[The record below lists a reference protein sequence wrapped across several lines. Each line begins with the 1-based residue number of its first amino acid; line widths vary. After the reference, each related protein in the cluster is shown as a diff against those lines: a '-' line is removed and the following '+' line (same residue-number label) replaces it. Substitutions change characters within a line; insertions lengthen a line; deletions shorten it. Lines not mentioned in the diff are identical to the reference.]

1 LCIVPTVGSS
11 VVDMS
16 VFVGAG
22 REGCLEQSRCLSGPC
37 CDQGAAVRRG
47 LPPRCNFSF
56 AAAATACGPSSRRR
70 FAGSAGEVDVAPQA
84 LLLLAGAAAWSGRRH
99 RRTSFR
105 TVSACASRRCLLP
118 IAAVAAASTISAA
131 ASGAA
136 AADAAAD
143 DERGCLH
150 GAEVRAVDGK
160 GFGVVAT
167 GGIAAG
173 DCILRE
179 QPLLVVEGSYDE
191 DADLGEAIEARL
203 SRLSTEDQQ
212 MFWSWQDVHAD
223 GAADK
228 TSVGILRTNGL
239 PVATDGDED
248 AAGVFVLG
256 SRFNHSCS
264 PNVQHTWWET
274 PGEDVRFALRE
285 IPQGQEL
292 CISYLG
298 ISDLLSPRS
307 ERRAK
312 LQQRFGF
319 SCTCEACSLE
329 GEDLALSDGRR
340 SRLRDLDSE
349 LSECTCTVTPD
360 GCILAVDEMVQLVD
374 AELNG
379 APFLKC
385 RAWTQGFQIAAAA
398 MDLDLAE
405 SMARQALDQAELAE
419 GRDSPQFALLQK
431 CLEACT

>member
-1 LCIVPTVGSS
+1 
-11 VVDMS
+11 M
-16 VFVGAG
+16 
-22 REGCLEQSRCLSGPC
+22 
-37 CDQGAAVRRG
+37 
-47 LPPRCNFSF
+47 
-56 AAAATACGPSSRRR
+56 
-70 FAGSAGEVDVAPQA
+70 
-84 LLLLAGAAAWSGRRH
+84 
-99 RRTSFR
+99 
-105 TVSACASRRCLLP
+105 
-118 IAAVAAASTISAA
+118 
-131 ASGAA
+131 
-136 AADAAAD
+136 
-143 DERGCLH
+143 
-150 GAEVRAVDGK
+150 
-160 GFGVVAT
+160 
-167 GGIAAG
+167 
-173 DCILRE
+173 
-179 QPLLVVEGSYDE
+179 
-191 DADLGEAIEARL
+191 
-203 SRLSTEDQQ
+203 
-212 MFWSWQDVHAD
+212 
-223 GAADK
+223 
-228 TSVGILRTNGL
+228 
-239 PVATDGDED
+239 
-248 AAGVFVLG
+248 
-256 SRFNHSCS
+256 
-264 PNVQHTWWET
+264 

-379 APFLKC
+379 AAFLKC

-419 GRDSPQFALLQK
+419 GRDSPQFALLQE